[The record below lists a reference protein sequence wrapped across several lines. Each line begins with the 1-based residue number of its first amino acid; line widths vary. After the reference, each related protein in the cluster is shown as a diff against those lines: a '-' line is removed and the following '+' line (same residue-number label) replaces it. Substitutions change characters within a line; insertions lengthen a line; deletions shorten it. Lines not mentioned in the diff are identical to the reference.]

1 MRIFYFFLVVFG
13 LTLTAC
19 GAPETNTQ
27 PDALVTTNWTL
38 VSADSRV
45 EFISV
50 KKGTIVETHSFTDLS
65 GMVLRNGVATVSI
78 HLNSLETNIDI
89 RNERMKKH
97 LFETDR
103 TDIAGVS
110 AVLNLTQFETMAIGA
125 RKDIT
130 LPISLIMHSNVMKM
144 DIVMVVTRLGDNK
157 VVVESRTPVILDT
170 DKFNFAPGILKLQE
184 LAKLN
189 VIATE
194 VPVMFSLTF
203 ERG

>member
-1 MRIFYFFLVVFG
+1 MRIIKFFLFALG
-13 LTLTAC
+13 FILAAC
-19 GAPETNTQ
+19 GAPETGTEIEALNTT
-27 PDALVTTNWTL
+27 DWTL
-38 VSADSRV
+38 VSTDSRL

-50 KKGTIVETHSFTDLS
+50 KKGTFVETHSFTDLS
-65 GMVLRNGVATVSI
+65 GMVLRNGVAKVII

-110 AVLNLTQFETMAIGA
+110 AVLNLTQFEAMAIGA

-130 LPISLIMHSNVMKM
+130 LPISLIMHGNVMKM

-157 VVVESRTPVILDT
+157 VVVESRTPFILDT

-194 VPVMFSLTF
+194 VPVMFSLVF